1 MKPHGKFT
9 AEIVAL
15 ARAAGHL
22 ETDPA
27 VRNPDFLAGRLL
39 SSPFRIALSP
49 GIRHLLRAA
58 YGRIVPGMYHYHQAR
73 TRHIDKIVLELANG
87 ELRQFVI
94 LGAGLDS
101 RPYRL
106 SKKLADVRVFEVDH
120 PATAACKQRRLAKAA
135 LRTSHVTFVA
145 VDLTRDRLAD
155 RLTEAGCDMGLRTLF
170 LLEGVLYYLP
180 EASVRHV
187 LQALSS
193 APCGSSLVFDYVMS
207 DVIAHPEQYYGA
219 SCYLDYV
226 ARKGEPVLFGIAP
239 DAVVSFLQPYGYTVQ
254 SHLGPLALSNE
265 YLVKSSGARW
275 GPVCEIFGI
284 VHATRS

>member
-1 MKPHGKFT
+1 MKSHGKFT
-9 AEIVAL
+9 AEVVAL
-15 ARAAGHL
+15 ARAGGHL

-39 SSPFRIALSP
+39 STPFRIALSP
-49 GIRHLLRAA
+49 GIRHLLRIA
-58 YGRIVPGMYHYHQAR
+58 YGRIVPGMYYYHQAR
-73 TRHIDKIVLELANG
+73 TRHIDKIVLGLANG

-106 SKKLADVRVFEVDH
+106 SEELATVRVFEVDH
-120 PATAACKQRRLAKAA
+120 PATAAFKQQRLAKAA
-135 LRTSHVTFVA
+135 LPTSHVKFVT
-145 VDLTRDRLAD
+145 VDFTSESLAD
-155 RLTEAGCDMGLRTLF
+155 RLREAGCDMSLRTLF

-180 EASVRHV
+180 DATVHEILQV
-187 LQALSS
+187 LCA
-193 APCGSSLVFDYVMS
+193 APRGSSLVFDYVVS

-219 SCYLDYV
+219 SGYLDYV

-239 DAVVSFLQPYGYTVQ
+239 DAVASFLQPYGYTVQ
-254 SHLGPLALSNE
+254 SHLGSPALSDE
-265 YLVKSSGARW
+265 YLIKTSGARW